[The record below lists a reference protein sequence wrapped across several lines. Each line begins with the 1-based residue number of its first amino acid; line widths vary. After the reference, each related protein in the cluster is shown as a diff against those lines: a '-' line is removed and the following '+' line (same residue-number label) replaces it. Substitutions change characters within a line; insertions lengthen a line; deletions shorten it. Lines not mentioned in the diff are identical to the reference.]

1 MSEGLQRRDFLK
13 VIGASGAG
21 AGLVGCSTEGAEK
34 LLPYVVPPEE
44 ITPGVATWYATTCTE
59 CGAGC
64 GVWARTREGRVVK
77 LEGNPS
83 HPVSQGAL
91 CSRGHSALQGLYNPD
106 RLAGPMR
113 RNGETFEPIGWDEA
127 EQLIA
132 DQIRAAG
139 GRLAFLRGT
148 SGPSF
153 AALVDAFVGAAGGSV
168 AHYDG
173 LADRSLE
180 EAARIA
186 FGTAGSIRYELD
198 QTQLVFS
205 FGADFLGLGTSQVEY
220 SRKYAAMSHT
230 TEDHAKGKMVFFG
243 PRLSLTGQN
252 ADEWIPIPMGSE
264 GGVALAM
271 ASRIA
276 SRNGY
281 AGAYAAQLSGFDVAG
296 AARDAGVSTDDINRL
311 ADEFASASASVAV
324 GPGLQGHHG
333 ASTAANLAVL
343 VLNDVAGNIG
353 STVLLDG
360 QGASGGIADVINAVQ
375 AAAGG
380 VVMVHGQNPTYA
392 LPAGSG
398 FDDAFAA
405 ASFRVSFAETMDE
418 TAAGCDLILPDRNAL
433 ESWGDHAGGSAM
445 SIRQPVMQP
454 VPMFDS
460 KQTGDVLLSVAG
472 RLSND
477 LGATTFFDYLQ
488 NRWRGLHQTVG
499 ADTPDFDE
507 WWRGTV
513 RDGFVRL
520 SAAPATPAMQVPTA
534 PVSFAGPTAMGS
546 GDFTLSVYPSPRLGD
561 GRYSNRPW
569 LQELPDPV
577 SKIMWQ
583 AWLEIHPNVA
593 DEMDLRDG
601 DHVVVESN
609 DGQLEL
615 PVWVYPGIRP
625 DTVGLAMG
633 GGHTDFGQFATDQ
646 GVNAMD
652 LLSGATDPLSG
663 ALVLSGS
670 RVTVTPNGEWSRP
683 ANIAG
688 STDDHDRP
696 IVPAIALADL
706 GHEEDHE
713 EEGGHG
719 QLQELQLLG
728 GFKPTPT
735 DGEPQDYPLPGI
747 SEYAP
752 YNDPN
757 TPRWAMAID
766 LDKCTGCSA
775 CVTACQA
782 ENNIPF
788 IGEEEVTMG
797 REMHWMRIERY
808 YETVD
813 AEHAGPV
820 DVRFLPMLCQQ
831 CGNAPC
837 EPVCPVYATYHT
849 PDGINAQIYNR
860 CVGTRYC
867 ANNCPY
873 KLRVYNWYRYATRL
887 PEPLE
892 WQFNPE
898 VTVRDNG
905 VMEKCSFCMH
915 RVREAGHAA
924 TLANRDI
931 HEGEIVTA
939 CQQSC
944 PADAIVFGNIRDSES
959 AVAHAVENERT
970 YRVLDALINTQPAV
984 NYQKKVTHHEVA
996 APEH

>member
-1 MSEGLQRRDFLK
+1 MSDGLQRRDFLK

-34 LLPYVVPPEE
+34 LLPYVTPPEE
-44 ITPGVATWYATTCTE
+44 ITPGVATWYATTCDE
-59 CGAGC
+59 CAAGC
-64 GVWARTREGRVVK
+64 GVWARTREGRVVTI
-77 LEGNPS
+77 EGNPN

-106 RLAGPMR
+106 RLHGPMR
-113 RNGETFEPIGWDEA
+113 NVGGTFEPISWEEA
-127 EQLIA
+127 EGLIA
-132 DQIRAAG
+132 AQVQAAA
-139 GRLAFLRGT
+139 GRLAFLRGNT
-148 SGPSF
+148 GPSLT
-153 AALVDAFVGAAGGSV
+153 ALIDAFVANAGGTV

-173 LADRSLE
+173 LADRGLE

-186 FGTAGSIRYELD
+186 FGSDSNVRFDFD
-198 QTQLVFS
+198 QAQLVFA
-205 FGADFLGLGTSQVEY
+205 FGADFLGGWTNQVEY
-220 SRKYAAMSHT
+220 TRKFAAMSHT
-230 TEDHAKGKMVFFG
+230 NEELAKGKMVFFG

-252 ADEWIPIPMGSE
+252 ADEWIPIRPGSE
-264 GGVALAM
+264 AGVALAM

-276 SRNGY
+276 SRSSA
-281 AGAYAAQLSGFDVAG
+281 AGPYDAQLRGFDVA
-296 AARDAGVSTDDINRL
+296 AAASSAGITTEDIDRL
-311 ADEFASASASVAV
+311 ADEFTSAGASVAV
-324 GPGLQGHHG
+324 GPGHAGQHAG
-333 ASTAANLAVL
+333 ATIANLAVL
-343 VLNDVAGNIG
+343 ILNDVAGNMG
-353 STVLLDG
+353 RTVHAEAAP
-360 QGASGGIADVINAVQ
+360 ASGTVADLMEAVRG
-375 AAAGG
+375 AAGG
-380 VVMVHGQNPTYA
+380 VVMVHGPNPAYS
-392 LPAGSG
+392 LPAGAG
-398 FDDAFAA
+398 FDEAFAGA
-405 ASFRVSFAETMDE
+405 TFRVSFAEIMDE
-418 TAAGCDLILPDRNAL
+418 TAEMCDLVLPNRNSL
-433 ESWGDHAGGSAM
+433 ESWGDHATGSTL
-445 SIRQPVMQP
+445 SLRQPVMQP

-460 KQTGDVLLSVAG
+460 KPVGDVLLSVAG
-472 RLSND
+472 QTSSD

-488 NRWRGLHQTVG
+488 NRWRGVHQG
-499 ADTPDFDE
+499 LQAAEGFDD

-513 RDGFVRL
+513 RDGFIRMGGASASRVL
-520 SAAPATPAMQVPTA
+520 QTPSGAVSFAAPASEGT
-534 PVSFAGPTAMGS
+534 
-546 GDFTLSVYPSPRLGD
+546 GDFTLLVYPSPRLGD
-561 GRYSNRPW
+561 GRFANRPW

-583 AWLEIHPNVA
+583 PWLEMHPHTA
-593 DEMDLRDG
+593 EEMGLRDG
-601 DHVVVESN
+601 DHVSVTSAS
-609 DGQLEL
+609 GSLEL
-615 PVWVYPGIRP
+615 PVWTYPGILP
-625 DTVGLAMG
+625 DTVAVAMG
-633 GGHTDFGQFATDQ
+633 GGHTNFGQYATDQ

-652 LLSGATDPLSG
+652 LLSGATDALSG
-663 ALVLSGS
+663 ALVLSGMQVS
-670 RVTVTPNGEWSRP
+670 VTPTGEWTRP

-706 GHEEDHE
+706 GHAEEEDHG
-713 EEGGHG
+713 EGGHG
-719 QLQELQLLG
+719 ELKELQLMG
-728 GFKPTPT
+728 GFGPVATEGDP
-735 DGEPQDYPLPGI
+735 EAYPLPGA
-747 SEYAP
+747 SEYDP
-752 YNDPN
+752 YNDPT
-757 TPRWAMAID
+757 TPRWSMAID

-775 CVTACQA
+775 CVTACQV

-788 IGEEEVTMG
+788 VGEEQVQMG

-873 KLRVYNWYRYATRL
+873 KLRVYNWYRYATSL
-887 PEPLE
+887 PEPLN

-905 VMEKCSFCMH
+905 VMEKCSFCLH

-924 TLANRDI
+924 TLGDRELHD
-931 HEGEIVTA
+931 GEVKTA

-944 PADAIVFGNIRDSES
+944 PANAIVFGNIRDHES
-959 AVAHAVENERT
+959 DVAQAVNDERT

-996 APEH
+996 APLH